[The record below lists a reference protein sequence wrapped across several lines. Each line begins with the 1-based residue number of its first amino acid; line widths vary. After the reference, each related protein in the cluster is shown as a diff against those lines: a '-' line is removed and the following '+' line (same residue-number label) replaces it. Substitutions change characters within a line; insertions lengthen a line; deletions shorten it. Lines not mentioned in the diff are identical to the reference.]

1 MRSIIDLSNTII
13 TYWTYICIF
22 IALGVLTYEKIK
34 KYKKMSEEERVNA
47 ALKVIKT
54 EVLKLMSDAEIN
66 WKDFYKAGEIK
77 KSEVID
83 EIYERFPFLTE
94 YINQE
99 ELIIKISEMI
109 EDGMD
114 KMNQILNS
122 KNK

>member
-54 EVLKLMSDAEIN
+54 EVLKLMRDAEIN

>member
-1 MRSIIDLSNTII
+1 
-13 TYWTYICIF
+13 
-22 IALGVLTYEKIK
+22 
-34 KYKKMSEEERVNA
+34 MSEEERVNA